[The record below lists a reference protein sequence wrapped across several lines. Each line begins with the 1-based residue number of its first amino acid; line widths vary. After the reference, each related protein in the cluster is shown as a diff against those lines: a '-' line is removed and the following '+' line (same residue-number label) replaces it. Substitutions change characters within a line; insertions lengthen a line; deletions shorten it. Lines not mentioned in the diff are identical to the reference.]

1 MTTVAMNPSP
11 RASAAILSRF
21 FSTATFPNL
30 PVELERSSEVTRSII
45 AVTANQRPMSDIDS
59 GNLILVILLQV
70 GRWFRLFVCLV
81 RR

>member
-11 RASAAILSRF
+11 RVSAAILSLF
-21 FSTATFPNL
+21 FSTATFPSL
-30 PVELERSSEVTRSII
+30 PVELERSSEVTRSIM

-59 GNLILVILLQV
+59 GNFILVILLQV